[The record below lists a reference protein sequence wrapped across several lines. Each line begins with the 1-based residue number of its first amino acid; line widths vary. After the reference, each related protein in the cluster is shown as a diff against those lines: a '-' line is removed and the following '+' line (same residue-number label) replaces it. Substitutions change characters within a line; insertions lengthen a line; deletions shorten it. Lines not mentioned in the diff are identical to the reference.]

1 MRMLIVRAR
10 GVVGALAL
18 SGMLS
23 GCALVEKIDSL
34 GDSASQVSV
43 PTASELRSQVDWADP
58 KDVAAVSAAKVVK
71 RKSSGDANVPRPK
84 TKPEIVDP
92 KSLVGLDKLAIEEM
106 LGAPQ
111 HITLAQPATV
121 WAWEQD
127 GCRMRLFFY
136 PDLAAKKFRALT
148 YEISAEQPKKNT
160 MLIETCASRI
170 KWANAKTPR

>member
-10 GVVGALAL
+10 GVVGALAV
-18 SGMLS
+18 SGLLS
-23 GCALVEKIDSL
+23 GCALVEKMNSL
-34 GDSASQVSV
+34 GTNGNQVAA

-58 KDVAAVSAAKVVK
+58 KDVAAVSTTTRPK
-71 RKSSGDANVPRPK
+71 RKTIPGANVPRPK

-148 YEISAEQPKKNT
+148 YEISAEQPKKNA

>member
-1 MRMLIVRAR
+1 MRMLIARAK
-10 GVVGALAL
+10 GAVCALAISVLVSGCVLVEQIGAL
-18 SGMLS
+18 
-23 GCALVEKIDSL
+23 
-34 GDSASQVSV
+34 SQKDTQASV
-43 PTASELRSQVDWADP
+43 PTVSELRSQVDWADP
-58 KDVAAVSAAKVVK
+58 EDLAAAEARNKTR
-71 RKSSGDANVPRPK
+71 RKNVGDANVPRPK

-92 KSLVGLDKLAIEEM
+92 KSLVGLDKNAIEQM

-136 PDLAAKKFRALT
+136 PDLAAQKFRALT
-148 YEISAEQPKKNT
+148 YEISAEQPKKNA